1 MRSCRL
7 VFGRWSRIG
16 RSINKVD
23 RKVVNFSR
31 KAYSVVGVILLLEIL
46 AQFYLIASA
55 AFTVWLAEDNEK
67 SIATAMDGASR
78 FVFLHALNGSGL
90 IPLTMLVLIGLSFAS
105 RYSWRTTALTA
116 VLFGLL
122 IIQFALA
129 GAGLSHLPFVG
140 GFHAV
145 NAVLLASYAAWTV
158 RRNWAFGSKGLATV
172 ARAGGKV
179 AAGEHPA

>member
-1 MRSCRL
+1 
-7 VFGRWSRIG
+7 
-16 RSINKVD
+16 
-23 RKVVNFSR
+23 VVNFSR
-31 KAYSVVGVILLLEIL
+31 KAYSVVSVILVGEIL

-67 SIATAMDGASR
+67 SVATAMEDASR

-105 RYSWRTTALTA
+105 RYSWRTTGLTA

-122 IIQFALA
+122 IVQFALA
-129 GAGLSHLPFVG
+129 GAGLGHLPFVG

-145 NAVLLASYAAWTV
+145 NAVLLVSYAAWTA
-158 RRNWAFGSKGLATV
+158 RRNWAFGAKASAASALAADT
-172 ARAGGKV
+172 V
-179 AAGEHPA
+179 AAGKLPA